1 MKIPLLATWGNLCTS
16 ISKQF
21 APSCSWIRTVI
32 HHANSKGKYSQGNGR
47 VKSQPPGNLCQFL
60 CVGSFTT
67 NKYHTLIPLNNKGKP
82 LTCGHVGK
90 TEWKS
95 SIHVR
100 VKTYPALWW
109 RIKRLCAMLFTS
121 SGGGVQ
127 ADSMKREQTMTGQF
141 PCTWSFPS
149 FCIIQSSQ
157 LTLKASK
164 MPSY

>member
-1 MKIPLLATWGNLCTS
+1 MKIPLLATWGNACTS

-47 VKSQPPGNLCQFL
+47 VKSQPPGNLMSVFMCRL
-60 CVGSFTT
+60 LHH
-67 NKYHTLIPLNNKGKP
+67 KYHTLIPLNNKGKP
-82 LTCGHVGK
+82 LTCGLVGK

-121 SGGGVQ
+121 AGGGVQ